1 MLLTIYPQLQPM
13 NWADRPMRETEGI
26 ARGGA
31 AEMRLVIAV
40 HRMPLLR
47 VIWWQRLFSCL
58 RLRALERPALVSRK
72 AFEHRLAV
80 CSERRLSLCAGAAI
94 QGIL

>member
-1 MLLTIYPQLQPM
+1 
-13 NWADRPMRETEGI
+13 MRETEGI

-47 VIWWQRLFSCL
+47 VNWRQRFFSYL
-58 RLRALERPALVSRK
+58 RRRALEWPAYAWRK
-72 AFEHRLAV
+72 TFGQKLAV

-94 QGIL
+94 KEFFKHHWEDEPGEE